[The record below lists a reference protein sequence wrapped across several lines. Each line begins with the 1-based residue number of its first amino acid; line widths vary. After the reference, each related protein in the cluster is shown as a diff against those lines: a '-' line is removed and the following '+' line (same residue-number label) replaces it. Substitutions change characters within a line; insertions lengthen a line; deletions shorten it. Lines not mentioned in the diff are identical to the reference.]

1 MPRTKKPKRV
11 RVRTGYV
18 MVELKPEERKKIEAL
33 CEQRRIV
40 TGERVSL
47 ASTFRH
53 LLREAGEG

>member
-1 MPRTKKPKRV
+1 MPKTKKPKRV

-18 MVELKPEERKKIEAL
+18 MVELKPEERKKLEGI

-53 LLREAGEG
+53 LLREAAKT